1 MSKIVINCETNS
13 AEEIE
18 YTAEEIAERNQRQA
32 ELEAQRLA
40 QEAEQ
45 AAKEAARLAALE
57 KLAAL
62 GLSPEE
68 VAAIKGA

>member
-18 YTAEEIAERNQRQA
+18 YTAEEIAEREAKQSKLDSQA
-32 ELEAQRLA
+32 
-40 QEAEQ
+40 AEQ

-68 VAAIKGA
+68 VAAITGA